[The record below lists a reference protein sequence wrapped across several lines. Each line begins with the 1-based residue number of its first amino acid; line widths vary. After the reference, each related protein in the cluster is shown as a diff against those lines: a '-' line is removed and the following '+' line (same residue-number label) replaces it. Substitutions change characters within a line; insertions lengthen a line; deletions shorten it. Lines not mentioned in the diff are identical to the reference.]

1 MTEKK
6 LNNSDGHVNSE
17 APQATGKEKRSE
29 LYQKVVPPK
38 KKPQGHPAGK
48 AVNRNAKPQTSPEE
62 KPGSSARPPMASA
75 QQQKASAKQP
85 VASAQQA
92 ASGKQQAASRQQN
105 APARQQQQQTGPAKQ
120 QTSRPSSDQQ
130 PQSKTASAHRR
141 GRPKSSGSQAAAIQ
155 KSVQQFMQ
163 DKGVKAV
170 SKTPETH
177 ENPRPNRRGGRKN
190 QQKPSIR
197 AYFLGG
203 LNEVGKNFTLF
214 ECGNDMVIVDC
225 GMAFPDGD
233 MLGVDLVLPDFTFV
247 ERNAANIRGI
257 VLTHGH
263 EDHIGALPYLL
274 KKVNLPIYGT
284 PFTLALVDSKLKEH
298 GLQGSVK
305 SIVVNPGQHIL
316 FGCMDVEFIHVNH
329 SIPDAVAVA
338 IHSPAGVVIHT
349 GDFKID
355 CTPAQGEMID
365 LGRFAQLG
373 KEGVLALLSDS
384 TNAERGGYTKSES
397 KVNDSFDRLFKRA
410 EKSRIIIATF
420 ASNVSRVQQII
431 NCAVKYGR
439 KVALSGRSMVNVM
452 TIGEEMGYLDV
463 PKGVLIDIDMIN
475 RYPKEQIVLVTT
487 GSQGEPMSALTRMA
501 FADHRKVEV
510 GPGDF
515 IIISARPIPGNEKTI
530 GNVIDELL
538 KRGCE
543 VEYGS
548 MYEVHVSGHACQEEL
563 KLMQSIVKPKY
574 FIPVHGEQ
582 KMLRTNAGLAY
593 SMGRDPQSV
602 FIGDIG
608 DVVELNEDYMK
619 RLASVPAGR
628 ILVDGLGV
636 GDVGS
641 IVLRDRKHLAEDGLI
656 VVVCTL
662 SSEDGS
668 VISGPDVVSRG
679 FVYVRE
685 SEPLIDEA
693 RGLVTAVLE
702 NCAEDNI
709 HDWGTLK
716 TRIKDELS
724 RLLYDRTRR
733 SPMVLPIIMEV

>member
-6 LNNSDGHVNSE
+6 LNMDSADRQGEKNQKAE
-17 APQATGKEKRSE
+17 MPQGKHPG
-29 LYQKVVPPK
+29 LYQKITPPK
-38 KKPQGHPAGK
+38 SAAQKQEQAHPA
-48 AVNRNAKPQTSPEE
+48 ARQNRRSGTKKNAGE
-62 KPGSSARPPMASA
+62 KKNAAPHRPARQPA
-75 QQQKASAKQP
+75 QSKQQGTESQQKADST
-85 VASAQQA
+85 QQA
-92 ASGKQQAASRQQN
+92 GTKAQPKAQPKAQKGSRQKSGEKPRGGRRKN
-105 APARQQQQQTGPAKQ
+105 ASKEPMTAIQKTVQKYLTEQDAREKKEAAAQK
-120 QTSRPSSDQQ
+120 
-130 PQSKTASAHRR
+130 SKRGRR
-141 GRPKSSGSQAAAIQ
+141 GRKGPK
-155 KSVQQFMQ
+155 
-163 DKGVKAV
+163 
-170 SKTPETH
+170 
-177 ENPRPNRRGGRKN
+177 
-190 QQKPSIR
+190 KPSIR

-203 LNEVGKNFTLF
+203 LNEVGKNFTLY
-214 ECGNDMVIVDC
+214 ECENDMVIVDC

-247 ERNAANIRGI
+247 ERNAEHIRGI

-274 KKVNLPIYGT
+274 KKINVPIYGT
-284 PFTLALVDSKLKEH
+284 PFTLALINSKLKEH
-298 GLQGSVK
+298 GLQNSVK
-305 SIVVNPGQHIL
+305 AVVIQPGEHAQL
-316 FGCMDVEFIHVNH
+316 GCMDIEFIHVNH
-329 SIPDAVAVA
+329 SVPDAVSVA
-338 IHSPAGVVIHT
+338 IHSPAGVIVHT

-355 CTPAQGEMID
+355 CTPAQGKMID

-373 KEGVLALLSDS
+373 NEGVLALFSDS
-384 TNAERGGYTKSES
+384 TNAEREGYTKSEK
-397 KVNDSFDRLFKRA
+397 KVDSCFDMLFKRA
-410 EKSRIIIATF
+410 QDNRIIIATF

-452 TIGEEMGYLDV
+452 TIGVELGYLDV

-475 RYPKEQIVLVTT
+475 RYPKNKIVLVTT

-510 GPGDF
+510 GPDDC

-530 GNVIDELL
+530 GNVIDELM
-538 KRGCE
+538 KRGCRVVYE
-543 VEYGS
+543 S

-563 KLMQSIVKPKY
+563 KLMQGIVKPKY

-582 KMLRTNAGLAY
+582 KMLRKNAELSY
-593 SMGRDPQSV
+593 SMGRDPKNV
-602 FIGDIG
+602 FIGDNG

-619 RLASVPAGR
+619 RLAPVPAGR
-628 ILVDGLGV
+628 VLVDGLGV

-641 IVLRDRKHLAEDGLI
+641 VVLRDRKHLAEDGLI
-656 VVVCTL
+656 VVVCTI
-662 SSEDGS
+662 SCTDGHI
-668 VISGPDVVSRG
+668 ISGPDVVSRG

-693 RGLVTAVLE
+693 RDLVTSVLQE
-702 NCAEDNI
+702 CAEKRI

-724 RLLYDRTRR
+724 RLLYSRTRR